1 LESFDFQ
8 YETRHNEQARRRAS
22 SEAIKADL
30 RAIQGFPK
38 LREFRRKK
46 IAMPKSSSLKTLS
59 GHVEKYGLIGAFVIL
74 LLVFNAAAPGRFLTW
89 SNVSSV
95 LGSQA
100 VLVVLT
106 LSLVIT
112 LATDM
117 YDLSAASVL
126 VFSNMLIAV
135 LNVNLGVPIGWALAA
150 ALVVGVVVG
159 WVNSF
164 FIIRIGINSLIVTLG
179 VGTILNGFT
188 LWISDSQTISG
199 ISDQLVNFV
208 VVYRLFGIPMEFFYG
223 LIACI
228 VLWYVM
234 DFTAIGRRLLFVG
247 RSRQVA
253 RLSGIKVERVQRNA
267 LIAAG
272 VLNAFAGILY
282 SGTTGAADPG
292 SGLTFLLPAMAA
304 AFFGSTSIVPGRFN
318 PWGSLI
324 AVYFLAFGISGVTI
338 QGVQT
343 YVQNLFYGGALVI
356 AVTLSQLVKRR
367 KEVG

>member
-1 LESFDFQ
+1 MARSNHSF
-8 YETRHNEQARRRAS
+8 
-22 SEAIKADL
+22 
-30 RAIQGFPK
+30 GK
-38 LREFRRKK
+38 LSRQ
-46 IAMPKSSSLKTLS
+46 
-59 GHVEKYGLIGAFVIL
+59 VEKYGLIGAFVVL
-74 LLVFNAAAPGRFLTW
+74 LLVFNAVAPGRFLTW
-89 SNVSSV
+89 SNVSAV

-112 LATDM
+112 LATDL

-135 LNVNLGVPIGWALAA
+135 LNVNLGVPIGWALLA
-150 ALVVGVVVG
+150 ALGVGVVVG

-164 FIIRIGINSLIVTLG
+164 FIINIGLNSLIVTLG
-179 VGTILNGFT
+179 VGTILNGVT

-199 ISDQLVNFV
+199 VSDQLVNLV
-208 VVYRLFGIPMEFFYG
+208 AVYRLFGIPLEFYYG
-223 LIACI
+223 LLTCI

-247 RSRQVA
+247 RSPQVA
-253 RLSGIKVERVQRNA
+253 RLTGIKVQKVQRNA
-267 LIAAG
+267 LISAG

-292 SGLTFLLPAMAA
+292 SGLTYLLPGMAA

-318 PWGSLI
+318 PWGSLV
-324 AVYFLAFGISGVTI
+324 AVYFLAFGIRQITMQTI
-338 QGVQT
+338 CT

-356 AVTLSQLVKRR
+356 AVTLSQLVKKSR
-367 KEVG
+367 

>member
-1 LESFDFQ
+1 MARNNSFG
-8 YETRHNEQARRRAS
+8 R
-22 SEAIKADL
+22 
-30 RAIQGFPK
+30 
-38 LREFRRKK
+38 
-46 IAMPKSSSLKTLS
+46 LS
-59 GHVEKYGLIGAFVIL
+59 RQVEKYGLIGAFVVL
-74 LLVFNAAAPGRFLTW
+74 LLVFNAVAPGRFLTW
-89 SNVSSV
+89 SNVSAV

-112 LATDM
+112 LATDL

-135 LNVNLGVPIGWALAA
+135 LNVNLGVPIGWALLA
-150 ALVVGVVVG
+150 ALGVGVVVG
-159 WVNSF
+159 SINSF
-164 FIIRIGINSLIVTLG
+164 FIINIGLNSLIVTLG
-179 VGTILNGFT
+179 IGTILNGVT

-199 ISDQLVNFV
+199 VSDQLVNLV
-208 VVYRLFGIPMEFFYG
+208 AVYRLFGIPLEFYYG
-223 LIACI
+223 LLTCI

-234 DFTAIGRRLLFVG
+234 DFTAIGRQLLFVG
-247 RSRQVA
+247 RSPQVA
-253 RLSGIKVERVQRNA
+253 RLTGIKVQKVQRNA
-267 LIAAG
+267 LISAG
-272 VLNAFAGILY
+272 ILNAFAGILY

-292 SGLTFLLPAMAA
+292 SGLTYLLPGMAA

-318 PWGSLI
+318 PWGSLV

-356 AVTLSQLVKRR
+356 AVTLSQLVKRSR
-367 KEVG
+367 

>member
-1 LESFDFQ
+1 M
-8 YETRHNEQARRRAS
+8 TRNNHALA
-22 SEAIKADL
+22 K
-30 RAIQGFPK
+30 
-38 LREFRRKK
+38 
-46 IAMPKSSSLKTLS
+46 LS
-59 GHVEKYGLIGAFVIL
+59 GQAEKYGLIGAFIIL
-74 LLVFNAAAPGRFLTW
+74 LLVFNAVSPGRFLTW
-89 SNVSSV
+89 SNVSAV

-126 VFSNMLIAV
+126 VFCNMLIAV
-135 LNVNLGVPIGWALAA
+135 LNVNLGVPIGWALLA
-150 ALVVGVVVG
+150 ALGAGIAVGC
-159 WVNSF
+159 VNSF
-164 FIIRIGINSLIVTLG
+164 FIIQIGLNSLIVTLG
-179 VGTILNGFT
+179 VGTILNGLT

-199 ISDQLVNFV
+199 VSDQLVHLV
-208 VVYRLFGIPMEFFYG
+208 AVYRLFGIPFEFYYG
-223 LIACI
+223 LITCI
-228 VLWYVM
+228 ALWYVM

-247 RSRQVA
+247 RSPQVA
-253 RLSGIKVERVQRNA
+253 RLTGIKVEKVQRNA

-292 SGLTFLLPAMAA
+292 SGLTFLLPGMAA

-318 PWGSLI
+318 PWGSII

-343 YVQNLFYGGALVI
+343 FVQNLFYGGALVI
-356 AVTLSQLVKRR
+356 AVTLSQLVKKSR
-367 KEVG
+367 